1 MADAGL
7 VQARGAERPSKRR
20 RDSLVAR
27 VALLLTLALVPIGI
41 VVIAQTW
48 RAMER
53 TGEIFASNL
62 LAQTGAIV
70 APERE
75 AIHTTMGVAGTLAG
89 AIEALDPT
97 FDECEALLARAAQA
111 NPRLAFIGLVDLDRT
126 TRCNTSGT
134 EHDFRNSPSV
144 GKMFA
149 QSEPMIAA
157 NARGAVT
164 DQPVIIVSEPV
175 MNPQDGLRGYVV
187 ISFPVAGLGFDA
199 ALGTDEQATVV
210 TFNQD
215 GEILTSSGPDAP
227 VARDMPQ
234 GVALRDLVGSRPIT
248 FEAATAGG
256 EDRIFAVVPIVR
268 GRAYALGSWSP
279 SSGGASAGA
288 WFAGATLGFPLIM
301 WAVTMLVAL
310 LALNQLVLRH
320 VNALGRRMRSFA
332 DIRRIYRPAE
342 SRHAPTEIR
351 DIDDAFERMATQII
365 RDEADLENALRE
377 REILLKEVHHRVK
390 NNLQLMSSIINM
402 QVRKVDSDEA
412 RHALRQFQD
421 RVASLASVHQALYQ
435 EPSLT
440 RLRVDVLLDDIVAQL
455 ATLGSVDRSDADVV
469 RELEPV
475 TLMPD
480 QAGPLAMLAT
490 EAVVNAFKYG
500 GPDATGEFRI
510 LLKLALS
517 GKDDDL
523 RVALTVENTVP
534 VEGRPNDGTGLGR
547 QLIAAFASQLDAR
560 LEEESRADRFI
571 VRMTFKPANLDPAEN
586 DPIALGAA
594 PSAVQAGSPA

>member
-1 MADAGL
+1 MTDAGL
-7 VQARGAERPSKRR
+7 VRAREAEPASKRM
-20 RDSLVAR
+20 RDSLMVR
-27 VALLLTLALVPIGI
+27 VALLLSLALLPIGI
-41 VVIAQTW
+41 VAIGQTW

-53 TGEIFASNL
+53 ASESYATTV
-62 LAQTGAIV
+62 LAQTSAIV
-70 APERE
+70 VPERE
-75 AIHTTMGVAGTLAG
+75 AIYTSMGVAETLAG
-89 AIEALDPT
+89 TLEALEPDL
-97 FDECEALLARAAQA
+97 DGCEALFARTAQE
-111 NPRLAFIGLVDLDRT
+111 NPRLAFIGLIETDLLM
-126 TRCNTSGT
+126 RCNTSDRV
-134 EHDFRNSPSV
+134 HDFSDSPIAER
-144 GKMFA
+144 MFA
-149 QSEPMIAA
+149 TVEPSITF
-157 NARGAVT
+157 NPLGAVT

-175 MNPQDGLRGYVV
+175 MDPEEGFRGYVV
-187 ISFPVAGLGFDA
+187 LSFPVAGLGFDT
-199 ALGTDEQATVV
+199 ALEAGQQATVV
-210 TFNQD
+210 TFNQNGD
-215 GEILTSSGPDAP
+215 ILTTSGTDTP
-227 VARDMPQ
+227 VGEHMPL
-234 GVALRDLVGSRPIT
+234 GVALRDLVGSGPVT
-248 FEAATAGG
+248 FESLTPGG
-256 EDRIFAVVPIVR
+256 EERVFAVVPIVG

-279 SSGGASAGA
+279 ASGSASGGA
-288 WFAGATLGFPLIM
+288 WFTGATLGFPLIM

-310 LALNQLVLRH
+310 VALNQLVLRH

-455 ATLGSVDRSDADVV
+455 AMLGSIDRIGAEVV

-480 QAGPLAMLAT
+480 QAGPLAMLTT

-500 GPDATGEFRI
+500 GPDASGSFRI
-510 LLKLALS
+510 LLKLSLS
-517 GKDDDL
+517 GQGDDL
-523 RVALTVENTVP
+523 LATLTVENTVP
-534 VEGRPNDGTGLGR
+534 AERRPNDGTGLGR

-571 VRMTFKPANLDPAEN
+571 VRVTF
-586 DPIALGAA
+586 A
-594 PSAVQAGSPA
+594 PSPFEPARPDAVTGAEPSAPGAG

>member
-1 MADAGL
+1 MAGAGH
-7 VQARGAERPSKRR
+7 APGRGWASKRM
-20 RDSLVAR
+20 RDSLMVR
-27 VALLLTLALVPIGI
+27 VALLLTLAMLPIGI
-41 VVIAQTW
+41 IMIGQTW

-53 TGEIFASNL
+53 NSEIFASTL
-62 LAQTGAIV
+62 LAQTSAIV

-89 AIEALDPT
+89 ALEALDPPLGA
-97 FDECEALLARAAQA
+97 CEALFARAAQE
-111 NPRLAFIGLVDLDRT
+111 NPRLSFIGLIDMDRI
-126 TRCNTSGT
+126 TRCNTTDT
-134 EHDFRNSPSV
+134 ERDFRERPAV
-144 GKMFA
+144 RKMFA
-149 QSEPMIAA
+149 QAEPTISFT
-157 NARGAVT
+157 ARGAVT
-164 DQPVIIVSEPV
+164 DQPVIIFAEPV
-175 MNPQDGLRGYVV
+175 MNPQDGLRGFVV
-187 ISFPVAGLGFDA
+187 VSFPVAGLGFESVPET
-199 ALGTDEQATVV
+199 GEQATVV

-215 GEILTSSGPDAP
+215 GEILTTSGPGTAVAP
-227 VARDMPQ
+227 QMPL
-234 GVALRDLVGSRPIT
+234 GVALRGLVGSPPVT
-248 FEAATAGG
+248 FRARTAGG
-256 EDRIFAVVPIVR
+256 EERTFAVVPIVR
-268 GRAYALGSWSP
+268 DRAYALGSWSP
-279 SSGGASAGA
+279 VTGGASGGT
-288 WFAGATLGFPLIM
+288 WFTGATLSFPLIM

-310 LALNQLVLRH
+310 MALNQLVLRH

-342 SRHAPTEIR
+342 SRRAPTEIR

-402 QVRKVDSDEA
+402 QVRKVHSDEA
-412 RHALRQFQD
+412 RAALRQFQD

-440 RLRVDVLLDDIVAQL
+440 RLRVDVLLEDIVAQL
-455 ATLGSVDRSDADVV
+455 ATLGSADRSGAEVV
-469 RELEPV
+469 RELDPV

-500 GPDATGEFRI
+500 GPDASGDFRI
-510 LLKLALS
+510 LLKLALD
-517 GKDDDL
+517 GQGNDL
-523 RVALTVENTVP
+523 RATLTVENTVAS
-534 VEGRPNDGTGLGR
+534 EGRENDGTGLGR

-571 VRMTFKPANLDPAEN
+571 VRVTFVPALFDPAEN
-586 DPIALGAA
+586 EPPTTGAQ
-594 PSAVQAGSPA
+594 P

>member
-1 MADAGL
+1 MAGAGP
-7 VQARGAERPSKRR
+7 VQAREAERASRRR
-20 RDSLVAR
+20 RDSLMAR
-27 VALLLTLALVPIGI
+27 VALLLTLAMLPIGI

-53 TGEIFASNL
+53 TSEIFASTL

-89 AIEALDPT
+89 AFEALDPT
-97 FDECEALLARAAQA
+97 FEECEALLTRAAEE
-111 NPRLAFIGLVDLDRT
+111 NPRLAFIGLVEMDRI

-134 EHDFRNSPSV
+134 EHDFRGSPSV
-144 GKMFA
+144 RKAFA
-149 QSEPMIAA
+149 QAQPMITF

-164 DQPVIIVSEPV
+164 DQPVIIVAEPV
-175 MNPQDGLRGYVV
+175 MDPQDGLRGYVV
-187 ISFPVAGLGFDA
+187 VSFPVAGLGFDT
-199 ALGTDEQATVV
+199 GEQATVV

-215 GEILTSSGPDAP
+215 GEILTSSGPGTP
-227 VARDMPQ
+227 VAQDMPL
-234 GVALRDLVGSRPIT
+234 GVALRDLVGAEPIT
-248 FEAATAGG
+248 FEAPTPGG
-256 EDRIFAVVPIVR
+256 EERVFAVVPIVQD
-268 GRAYALGSWSP
+268 RAYALGSWSP
-279 SSGGASAGA
+279 ASGSASGGA
-288 WFAGATLGFPLIM
+288 WFTGATLGFPLIM
-301 WAVTMLVAL
+301 WAVTMLVAF

-342 SRHAPTEIR
+342 SRQAPTEIR

-402 QVRKVDSDEA
+402 QVRKVNSDEA

-455 ATLGSVDRSDADVV
+455 ATLGSADRSGAELV
-469 RELEPV
+469 RELDPV

-500 GPDATGEFRI
+500 GPDASGEFLI
-510 LLKLALS
+510 LLRLTLS
-517 GKDDDL
+517 GQGDDL
-523 RVALTVENTVP
+523 RATLTVENTVP
-534 VEGRPNDGTGLGR
+534 AERKHNDGTGLGR

-571 VRMTFKPANLDPAEN
+571 VRVTF
-586 DPIALGAA
+586 A
-594 PSAVQAGSPA
+594 PSPFEPAKDDAAVPGAEPSAPDAGKRGY